1 MTLRF
6 GAFLSVALLP
16 HPSAQNDWPAYGHDS
31 GVGGLTAT
39 GGGIVLIAATND
51 ARLRAFDSRT
61 GKELWTGRLNTSG
74 NATPVTYLG
83 KDGQQYVVA
92 RMDVALASASFA
104 MVP

>member
-74 NATPVTYLG
+74 KRDAGHLP
-83 KDGQQYVVA
+83 GQGRSTV
-92 RMDVALASASFA
+92 RSDRRRR
-104 MVP
+104 